1 MDATKAE
8 IINQIRELNALLIQ
22 AKLHVGRSKLAHHFH
37 RGELDSDIPEL
48 HGQGRLLGILGL
60 NPGTS
65 ETTPRDL
72 GYILGMSRQ
81 AVTDLLSKLE
91 ARGLI
96 ARKPSPSGAGQV
108 SVSLTRKGRE
118 ALNRMRDDD
127 DGMPD
132 VLDCLNEQ
140 ELAQFD
146 EYLQRIIQ
154 NAESKSS
161 NDEFAERRRAM
172 HEFFNLTHPDTPEEE
187 IPLRTSHVQVER
199 TIAEGST
206 R

>member
-48 HGQGRLLGILGL
+48 HGQGRLLGILNL

-172 HEFFNLTHPDTPEEE
+172 HEFFNLTHPDTPEED
-187 IPLRTSHVQVER
+187 IPMRTSHVQVER

>member
-172 HEFFNLTHPDTPEEE
+172 HEFFNLTHSDTPEEE
-187 IPLRTSHVQVER
+187 IPMRTSHVQVER